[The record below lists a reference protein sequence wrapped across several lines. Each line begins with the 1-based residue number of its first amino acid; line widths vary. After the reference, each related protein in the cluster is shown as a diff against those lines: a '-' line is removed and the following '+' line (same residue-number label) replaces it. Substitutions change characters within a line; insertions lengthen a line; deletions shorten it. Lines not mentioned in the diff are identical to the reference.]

1 MARFNRL
8 APSQDSDVIGAYPN
22 TLGKLSTM
30 GLANA
35 ENGSCVKNF
44 GEELGHCGI
53 GTMVDGGLGR
63 VLL

>member
-1 MARFNRL
+1 MAKFNRL
-8 APSQDSDVIGAYPN
+8 APSQDSDISGAYPN

-35 ENGSCVKNF
+35 ENGSCGKSF
-44 GEELGHCGI
+44 EEELGYCEI
-53 GTMVDGGLGR
+53 GMMVDGCLGR